1 MNTFDVL
8 YQAFRARYSLNRVQE
23 LLDRGCKLALIGPDD
38 AAQSLRGY
46 LGQPIRGVDGEDPAE
61 WLVDFSLPFS
71 EEDRE
76 LLEEC
81 DGAIFLFRENPE
93 DDDLREIAAEVPIQ
107 VPCLW
112 LLESDQ
118 EVHQMDDLT
127 LPSLHTVPERAPGP
141 IVLKLLVGAFPQ
153 LALVLA
159 TGFTKFRRFYSRR
172 LTARS
177 ATRNGVIAACSSLP
191 VSSVPVVGFLLKFL
205 ATSAETMVIT
215 ASQLRL
221 CLLVA
226 AVHGRTVDF
235 FDRIGE
241 LWPVIG
247 GAFGWRALARELVG
261 FVPAAG
267 WAVKTGVAYSG
278 TWAVGEASRLF
289 YEKGQPTDEEVQRE
303 LARLARQD
311 AHEKTKEFMANLL
324 EELKTAHEDDEI
336 DELTSVENEAE
347 DQEGHRD

>member
-23 LLDRGCKLALIGPDD
+23 LLDRGCKLALVGPDD
-38 AAQSLRGY
+38 TPQALRGY
-46 LGQPIRGVDGEDPAE
+46 LGEPIRSVDGDDPSD
-61 WLVDFSLPFS
+61 WLVDFNLPLT

-76 LLEEC
+76 PLEEC
-81 DGAIFLFRENPE
+81 DGAIFLFKEPP
-93 DDDLREIAAEVPIQ
+93 DDDELREIASQVPLQ

-112 LLESDQ
+112 LLESAQ
-118 EVHQMDDLT
+118 ATEHVDDLT
-127 LPSLHTVPERAPGP
+127 LPSLHTVRERAPGP
-141 IVLKLLVGAFPQ
+141 SVLKLLVGAFPQ

-191 VSSVPVVGFLLKFL
+191 VSTVPVVGWLLKFL

-289 YEKGQPTDEEVQRE
+289 YEKGQPSDEEVQRE

-311 AHEKTKEFMANLL
+311 ARLKTKEFMANLL
-324 EELKTAHEDDEI
+324 EELKTSPEDDEI
-336 DELTSVENEAE
+336 DELTKVEDKE
-347 DQEGHRD
+347 EGRLD